1 MAARAAHTGDAGD
14 PGDPPPPPPIPIR
27 DRMHLVT
34 VLRELFEAANLSCA
48 MIDDIAGISSGQA
61 QRMLACPPA
70 KSMGIDSAFLLIATA
85 GKQLV
90 LVDDEQAMAR
100 IKGMKRYQQRHPSGR
115 TRATHGSNT
124 KLVSMIRELAR
135 NAAFKGVAA
144 RMAKTTPKQR
154 QAIARKAIRARWRKQ
169 KAAA

>member
-1 MAARAAHTGDAGD
+1 MMGET
-14 PGDPPPPPPIPIR
+14 IPIR
-27 DRMHLVT
+27 DRSHLVT
-34 VLRELFEAANLSCA
+34 VLRELFEAQNLSCA

-115 TRATHGSNT
+115 TRATHGANAR
-124 KLVSMIRELAR
+124 LASMMREAAKNLAM
-135 NAAFKGVAA
+135 KGQTAWF
-144 RMAKTTPKQR
+144 AKTTAEQR
-154 QAIARKAIRARWRKQ
+154 RAIARKAARARWRKQ